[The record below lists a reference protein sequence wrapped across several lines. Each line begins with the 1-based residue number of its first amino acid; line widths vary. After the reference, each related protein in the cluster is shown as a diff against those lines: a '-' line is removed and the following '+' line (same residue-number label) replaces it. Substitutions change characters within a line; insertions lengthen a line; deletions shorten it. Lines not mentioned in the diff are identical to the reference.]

1 MKQKDIE
8 TASRS
13 LSLNTCGDTETGD
26 KSVPAVASSEVPVAA
41 VSGEYVRFSAAVTS
55 VCENGAVFE
64 VKSGYGTHRAEKM
77 LSLLLVPQEGDQVLV
92 EKIGGDFFI
101 SAVLRAGNSEQL
113 RKIALPQRVVM
124 AGGESLELMAREV
137 VTMAVSLRQNAENI
151 SRTSRHETVRSDR
164 HTETSRLREGH
175 YHISTET
182 SDLLKQRVTRLAD
195 LNHKMTVLNADE
207 GYTVNTKK
215 VQMRADERVEI
226 NGEKINLG

>member
-1 MKQKDIE
+1 
-8 TASRS
+8 
-13 LSLNTCGDTETGD
+13 
-26 KSVPAVASSEVPVAA
+26 
-41 VSGEYVRFSAAVTS
+41 
-55 VCENGAVFE
+55 
-64 VKSGYGTHRAEKM
+64 
-77 LSLLLVPQEGDQVLV
+77 
-92 EKIGGDFFI
+92 
-101 SAVLRAGNSEQL
+101 
-113 RKIALPQRVVM
+113 
-124 AGGESLELMAREV
+124 
-137 VTMAVSLRQNAENI
+137 
-151 SRTSRHETVRSDR
+151 VRSDR